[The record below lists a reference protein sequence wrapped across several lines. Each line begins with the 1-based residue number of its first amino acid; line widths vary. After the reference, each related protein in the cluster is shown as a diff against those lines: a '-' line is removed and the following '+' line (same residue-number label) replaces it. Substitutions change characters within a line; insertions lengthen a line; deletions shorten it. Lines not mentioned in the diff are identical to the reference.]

1 MKEHEEMGYRPMNE
15 EKVYQIFRRWH
26 ARQSISEIKE
36 QEGCDRKT
44 IRYYVTQL
52 EALGFTRDKEFPGKE
67 MLCEAIRDLIPKR
80 TRPRDSFKALTP
92 YEDELKELIN
102 NTAEGVL
109 PKTAYEIIKERDGLS
124 VSYESFKRFARE
136 RSLGKKNQRLMI
148 RIEMPPGIETQ
159 IDYGKAGLHYDR
171 VTGRNRVVYVFCGVL
186 SHSRLPFVQFVYTQE
201 QQSFVGS
208 IVDMFEYYGGT
219 TTTLAM
225 DNLKSGV
232 VKPDLWE
239 PKLNK
244 SCAEMAERY
253 GVFIDPCR
261 VATPTDKGK
270 VERFVGPARE
280 LFRKLKKLHH
290 TADIHTLNRE
300 AIKWCREEYGRREH
314 GTIKQAPM
322 DVFESAEKPLLQAL
336 PPERFEVPRWKEVP
350 VHPDQFFEYSRKRYS
365 LPSEYRQKKV
375 WIRESGRILRVF
387 YEHKLIREYRI
398 ASRVINPTPE
408 DFPEAVREMMNGGY
422 PRYLLTQS
430 EVYGDCAYRLIESVL
445 APHAYINSRRAQGLL
460 RVMKEYAGKPYF
472 NEVCASALEKRVKL
486 PKTFKLMLE
495 TAGKQ
500 MHVEVIIE
508 TSGEGRAMIRPIT
521 DFFN

>member
-15 EKVYQIFRRWH
+15 EMVYQIFRRWH
-26 ARQSISEIKE
+26 ARQSISAIKE

-52 EALGFTRDKEFPGKE
+52 ESLGFTRDNEFPGKDT
-67 MLCEAIRDLIPKR
+67 LCAAIRDLIPKR
-80 TRPRDSFKALTP
+80 TRPRDSFDALTL
-92 YEDELKELIN
+92 YEDELKALIN
-102 NTAEGVL
+102 DPKEGVL
-109 PKTAYEIIKERDGLS
+109 PKTAYEIIRDRDGLS

-136 RSLGKKNQRLMI
+136 RSLGRKERQMMI

-159 IDYGKAGLHYDR
+159 IDYGKVGLLHDR
-171 VTGRNRVVYVFCGVL
+171 VTGRNRVVYAFCGIL

-232 VKPDLWE
+232 VKPDLWD

-244 SCAEMAERY
+244 SCAEMAEHY

-270 VERFVGPARE
+270 IERFVGPARE
-280 LFRKLKKLHH
+280 LFRKLKKLHP
-290 TADIHTLNRE
+290 TADIHTLNQE
-300 AIKWCREEYGRREH
+300 ALLWCREEYGRREH
-314 GTIKQAPM
+314 GTIKQAPL
-322 DVFESAEKPLLQAL
+322 DVFESAEKPLLQTL
-336 PPERFEVPRWKEVP
+336 PPERFEAPRWKEVP
-350 VHPDQFFEYSRKRYS
+350 VHPDQFFEYDRKRYS
-365 LPSEYRQKKV
+365 LPVVYRQKKV
-375 WIRESGRILRVF
+375 WVRESGGILRVF
-387 YEHKLIREYRI
+387 CENKLIRKYVI
-398 ASRVINPTPE
+398 TSRVIHCVPD

-430 EVYGDCAYRLIESVL
+430 DVFGEQAYRLIESVL
-445 APHAYINSRRAQGLL
+445 APHAYINSRRAQGML
-460 RVMKEYAGKPYF
+460 RVMKEYAGKPFF
-472 NEVCASALEKRVKL
+472 NEVCASALEKRVRL
-486 PKTFKLMLE
+486 PKTFKRMLE
-495 TAGKQ
+495 AAGEQ
-500 MHVEVIIE
+500 MHFDFTIE
-508 TSGEGRAMIRPIT
+508 TSEEGRAMIRPIT
-521 DFFN
+521 DFLN